1 MSRIVTIIGATGLIG
16 GKLLELLLK
25 DPTIHTVRALVRKTM
40 DSSNPRLLQMV
51 INFEDAKA
59 YEPHMAGADAVF
71 CAVGTTNSKVQGDK
85 ELYKKV
91 DFDIPVFAAKAAARN
106 GVHAFILVSAVGANP
121 ENNQNFYLKLK
132 GVTEEAVCKEMIPSI
147 HVMRPSLL
155 LGERKER
162 RFGEKIAQVVMPAFS
177 WAMGGSTAKY
187 KAIDAAEVAK
197 AMKVAGNSGI
207 KGIHFYDYNEMQ
219 KLITSGQHPAV

>member
-1 MSRIVTIIGATGLIG
+1 MSRIVTLIGATGLIG

-40 DSSNPRLLQMV
+40 DSNNPRLQQFV

-59 YEPHMAGADAVF
+59 YEPYMAGTETVF

-91 DFDIPVFAAKAAARN
+91 DYDIPVFAVKAAARN
-106 GVHAFILVSAVGANP
+106 GVHSFVMVSAVGANP

-132 GVTEEAVCKEMIPSI
+132 GVTEEAVCKEMIPSVHI
-147 HVMRPSLL
+147 MRPSLL

-177 WAMGGSTAKY
+177 WALGGSSAKY
-187 KAIDAAEVAK
+187 KAIDAVDVAK
-197 AMKVAGNSGI
+197 AMLASSNSGI
-207 KGIHFYDYNEMQ
+207 KGIYFYEYDQMKE
-219 KLITSGQHPAV
+219 LIG

>member
-1 MSRIVTIIGATGLIG
+1 MSRIVTLIGATGLIG

-25 DPTIHTVRALVRKTM
+25 DPTIHTVRALVRKTI
-40 DSSNPRLLQMV
+40 DSGNPRLQQFV
-51 INFEDAKA
+51 INFSDPKA
-59 YEPHMAGADAVF
+59 YEPYMAGTDAVF

-91 DFDIPVFAAKAAARN
+91 DFDIPVFAAKSAARN
-106 GVHAFILVSAVGANP
+106 GVHSFVLVSAVGANP

-132 GVTEEAVCKEMIPSI
+132 GVTEEAVCKEMIPSVNI
-147 HVMRPSLL
+147 MRPSLL

-177 WAMGGSTAKY
+177 WALGGSASKY
-187 KAIDAAEVAK
+187 KAIDAGDVAK
-197 AMKVAGNSGI
+197 AMMAAANTGK
-207 KGIHFYDYNEMQ
+207 KGIHFYEYDQMKE
-219 KLITSGQHPAV
+219 LIG